1 MNLCTTLIV
10 QLDGLVSLHFV
21 DFRDLTWRTTIHP
34 TNLNAKIETQKTKEV
49 SLHGG
54 IGCLGGMVSCA
65 CVS

>member
-1 MNLCTTLIV
+1 M

-49 SLHGG
+49 SLYRGVD
-54 IGCLGGMVSCA
+54 CLGGMVSCVFHDA
-65 CVS
+65 GYSLEC